1 MKHLSS
7 EPVPESL
14 QPQEAKMSKV
24 ITAVESASIGFPL
37 FLTAYDPSDL
47 PGGSLDPLGFERGYL
62 FLSDKI
68 LPGLTNV
75 ANRPRY
81 FSILCAGASLANVD
95 VSDPLRLQ
103 YQRRLE
109 CIQRF
114 ERFWALANVLA
125 SQEADKELPVSGI
138 RGVTYVANKAE
149 SILQAG
155 IRRVSADFKMLSRQ
169 IPYGVVGI
177 YGAVADG
184 MRLFYRATFTLSPDL
199 GQRLAEGFLAETD
212 VPPMLLKATREDGDI
227 PIDKLA
233 EWGLRAHISGKAFPS
248 EQTCMT
254 EALHRNPIR
263 SRMAAVLADHPF
275 QGPQDTE
282 IQRFKRLLPAI
293 SSNASSLDLQEAVST
308 ILAYE
313 VCYQLIMLGFE
324 RLLWLCRT
332 LPAASITTSDL
343 NSDPVLKL
351 VCSRLPAVSSQFGKM
366 LDIAHSDQFRIDLK
380 RLDDTRKFLERASAS
395 CNSPESLT
403 KEVMA
408 RHSDVQ
414 RGKFD
419 RGRPKMPWL
428 EVMAERISL
437 TMTRV
442 GGVAKETMIPDDIAP
457 HPYRLASADALITAT
472 GGQ

>member
-1 MKHLSS
+1 
-7 EPVPESL
+7 
-14 QPQEAKMSKV
+14 MSRL
-24 ITAVESASIGFPL
+24 ITTRETSSIGFPL

-62 FLSDKI
+62 FLADKI

-81 FSILCAGASLANVD
+81 FSILCVGASLANVG
-95 VSDPLRLQ
+95 VGDPIRLQ
-103 YQRRLE
+103 YQERLE

-125 SQEADKELPVSGI
+125 SQEADDDLLLSGI

-149 SILQAG
+149 SILQTG
-155 IRRVSADFKMLSRQ
+155 IRRITANFRMLSRQ

-184 MRLFYRATFTLSPDL
+184 MRLLDRSTFALTPDL
-199 GQRLAEGFLAETD
+199 GQRLAEGFLAETNT
-212 VPPMLLKATREDGDI
+212 PPIILKATREDGEVSL
-227 PIDKLA
+227 DKLT
-233 EWGLRAHISGKAFPS
+233 EWGLRAHISGKAVPS

-275 QGPQDTE
+275 QGSQDTE
-282 IQRFKRLLPAI
+282 TQRFKRLLSAI
-293 SSNASSLDLQEAVST
+293 AGDTSNLDLQEAVST

-313 VCYQLIMLGFE
+313 TCYQLIMLGFE

-332 LPAASITTSDL
+332 LPAASIKSSDL

-351 VCSRLPAVSSQFGKM
+351 VCNRLPAASSQYGKM
-366 LDIAHSDQFRIDLK
+366 IDIAHSEQFRVDLQ
-380 RLDDTRKFLERASAS
+380 RLEDTRRFLESAS
-395 CNSPESLT
+395 SSCTSPESLT
-403 KEVMA
+403 KELMA

-419 RGRPKMPWL
+419 RGRSKIPWL
-428 EVMAERISL
+428 EVTADRISL

-442 GGVAKETMIPDDIAP
+442 GGIAKEARIPGDIAP
-457 HPYRLASADALITAT
+457 HPYRLASADALINAA
-472 GGQ
+472 GGR